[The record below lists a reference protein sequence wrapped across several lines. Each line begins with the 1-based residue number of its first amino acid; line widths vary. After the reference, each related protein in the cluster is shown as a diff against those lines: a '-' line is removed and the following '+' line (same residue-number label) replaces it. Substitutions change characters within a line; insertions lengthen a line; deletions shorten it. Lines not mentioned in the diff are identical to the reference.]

1 MPHRFLTLIHG
12 EPRWPIVRSY
22 GAPLYEIVHSELA
35 FGFICALVLIVNSLA
50 RRSTYDFAPE
60 CMTPYYVL
68 MGLSLYMNP
77 CTLYITM
84 TPL

>member
-50 RRSTYDFAPE
+50 RRSTYDLAPE
-60 CMTPYYVL
+60 CMTSITIYYAV
-68 MGLSLYMNP
+68 SL
-77 CTLYITM
+77 
-84 TPL
+84 